1 MAYTHS
7 DVIDWAAGVA
17 AVPEVAAATAQ
28 RHDRAHSL
36 TSSADHLDVDASAPI
51 LAGAVLQWQASTS
64 RWVPVVLSAPAI
76 DGGGYAQTMML
87 MGG

>member
-1 MAYTHS
+1 MAYTHV

-17 AVPEVAAATAQ
+17 GVPEVAAATAQ

-36 TSSADHLDVDASAPI
+36 TSSADHLDV
-51 LAGAVLQWQASTS
+51 LAIGAIPDCAVLKYNAILS
-64 RWVPVVLSAPAI
+64 RWEPAVLSAPGDA
-76 DGGGYAQTMML
+76 GGWTQSMML

>member
-1 MAYTHS
+1 MAYTHA

-36 TSSADHLDVDASAPI
+36 TSAADHVDI
-51 LAGAVLQWQASTS
+51 LATMPIATGSVLQYQAAISK
-64 RWVPVVLSAPAI
+64 WVPVVLASADAST
-76 DGGGYAQTMML
+76 YAQTMML

>member
-36 TSSADHLDVDASAPI
+36 TSSADHLDVFASAPI
-51 LAGAVLQWQASTS
+51 MPGSVLQWQASTS
-64 RWVPVVLSAPAI
+64 RWVPVVLSATE
-76 DGGGYAQTMML
+76 GGGYAQTMML

>member
-1 MAYTHS
+1 MAYTHA

-36 TSSADHLDVDASAPI
+36 TSSADHVDI
-51 LAGAVLQWQASTS
+51 LASLPIAAGSVLQYNAALSK
-64 RWVPVVLSAPAI
+64 WVPVVLASADAST
-76 DGGGYAQTMML
+76 YAQTMML

>member
-1 MAYTHS
+1 MAYTHA

-36 TSSADHLDVDASAPI
+36 TSSADHVDI
-51 LAGAVLQWQASTS
+51 LASLPIATGSVLQYQAAISK
-64 RWVPVVLSAPAI
+64 WVPVVLAAADS
-76 DGGGYAQTMML
+76 GTYAQTMML